1 MRPPRVLD
9 STAMDDVVTRAAA
22 LRAYAEETATCEL
35 CALAA
40 TRTQVVFGAGDPDAD
55 LMFVGEAPGFHEDQ
69 QGMPFVGQ
77 AGKLLERLLGEI
89 GLQRSDVWI
98 ANVLKCRPPGNRD
111 PLPDE
116 IAACEPHL
124 VRQIELIRPKLV
136 ATLGNFATKLLS
148 GSPLGITRVHG
159 VEQEVSLGGLRVTLY
174 PIYHPAAALYTPAM
188 LKVLAEDFGRIPGLL
203 GQVAPAGLPTVAAAQ
218 PETVEAADS
227 EAAATQLGLF

>member
-1 MRPPRVLD
+1 
-9 STAMDDVVTRAAA
+9 MDDVVSRASA
-22 LRAYAEETATCEL
+22 LRAYAEETATCER

-40 TRTQVVFGAGDPDAD
+40 TRTQVVFGSGDPDAD

-69 QGMPFVGQ
+69 QGVPFVGQ

-98 ANVLKCRPPGNRD
+98 TNVLKCRPPGNRD
-111 PLPDE
+111 PLPAE
-116 IAACEPHL
+116 IESCEPHL
-124 VRQIELIRPKLV
+124 FRQIELIRPKLV

-188 LKVLAEDFGRIPGLL
+188 LKVLEEDFKRIPGLFE
-203 GQVAPAGLPTVAAAQ
+203 QVAPSGPVAPVASAPQ
-218 PETVEAADS
+218 AVEAASS
-227 EAAATQLGLF
+227 EPAQLGLF